1 MDRAVCTGAVVC
13 AEFCYGYCGVGK
25 VEREW
30 EGGMKKDF
38 TRDYVTEI
46 FRVWAATGMLT
57 YDEMRE
63 RVYNAELAKRS
74 FMDVE
79 TAIVQAEIATRKRT
93 PFLLDIM
100 AAEKTM
106 ELLEHGGKTV
116 IVRAVKEVYCAHPTR
131 PLRRGDITDRVRHY
145 SLLCPADTST
155 VYRWLKEARL
165 LCAAVRG
172 LRISD
177 DDIKKYNITL

>member
-1 MDRAVCTGAVVC
+1 
-13 AEFCYGYCGVGK
+13 
-25 VEREW
+25 
-30 EGGMKKDF
+30 MKKDF

-46 FRVWAATGMLT
+46 FRAWAAAGMPT
-57 YDEMRE
+57 YDEARE
-63 RVYNAELAKRS
+63 RVYKTELAKRNS
-74 FMDVE
+74 MDAA
-79 TAIVQAEIATRKRT
+79 TALMQAEIATEKRT

-106 ELLEHGGKTV
+106 ELLERGEKNA
-116 IVRAVKEVYCAHPTR
+116 IVRAVKEVYCAYPTQ

-145 SLLCPADTST
+145 SLICPADTST

-177 DDIKKYNITL
+177 DDITKYNIVL

>member
-1 MDRAVCTGAVVC
+1 
-13 AEFCYGYCGVGK
+13 
-25 VEREW
+25 
-30 EGGMKKDF
+30 MKKDF

-46 FRVWAATGMLT
+46 FRAWAAAGMPT
-57 YDEMRE
+57 YDEARE
-63 RVYNAELAKRS
+63 RVYKTELAKRAS
-74 FMDVE
+74 MDAA
-79 TAIVQAEIATRKRT
+79 TAIVQAEIATDKRT

-106 ELLEHGGKTV
+106 ELLERGGKYV
-116 IVRAVKEVYCAHPTR
+116 IVRAVKEVYCAYPMQ
-131 PLRRGDITDRVRHY
+131 PLRRGDITDRVRRY

-177 DDIKKYNITL
+177 DDIKKYKIAL

>member
-1 MDRAVCTGAVVC
+1 
-13 AEFCYGYCGVGK
+13 
-25 VEREW
+25 
-30 EGGMKKDF
+30 MKKDF

-46 FRVWAATGMLT
+46 FRAWAAAGMPT
-57 YDEMRE
+57 YDEARE
-63 RVYNAELAKRS
+63 RAFKIELAKRDS
-74 FMDVE
+74 MD
-79 TAIVQAEIATRKRT
+79 AAMALVQAEIATEKRT

-106 ELLEHGGKTV
+106 ELLERGEKNA
-116 IVRAVKEVYCAHPTR
+116 IVRAVKEVYCAYPTQ
-131 PLRRGDITDRVRHY
+131 PLRRGDITDRVRRY
-145 SLLCPADTST
+145 SLICPADTST

-177 DDIKKYNITL
+177 DDIKKYNIVL

>member
-1 MDRAVCTGAVVC
+1 
-13 AEFCYGYCGVGK
+13 
-25 VEREW
+25 
-30 EGGMKKDF
+30 MKKDF

-46 FRVWAATGMLT
+46 FRAYAAAGMPT
-57 YDEMRE
+57 YDNERE
-63 RVYNAELAKRS
+63 RIYQEELTRRAA
-74 FMDVE
+74 MDAE
-79 TAIVQAEIATRKRT
+79 TAVIQAEIATEART
-93 PFLLDIM
+93 PYLLDIL

-106 ELLEHGGKTV
+106 ELLERGNKAV
-116 IVRAVKEVYCAHPTR
+116 VVRAVKEIYCAYPTR
-131 PLRRGDITDRVRHY
+131 PLRRGDLTDRVRRF

-177 DDIKKYNITL
+177 EDIKKYHIAL

>member
-1 MDRAVCTGAVVC
+1 
-13 AEFCYGYCGVGK
+13 
-25 VEREW
+25 
-30 EGGMKKDF
+30 MKKDF

-46 FRVWAATGMLT
+46 FRAWAAAGMPT
-57 YDEMRE
+57 YDEARE
-63 RVYNAELAKRS
+63 RVYKTELAKRDS
-74 FMDVE
+74 MDAAA
-79 TAIVQAEIATRKRT
+79 AIVQAEIATDKRT

-106 ELLEHGGKTV
+106 ELLERGGKYV
-116 IVRAVKEVYCAHPTR
+116 IVRAVKEVYCAYPTK
-131 PLRRGDITDRVRHY
+131 PLRRGDITDRVRRY

-177 DDIKKYNITL
+177 DDIKKYNIAL